1 MTSTSA
7 PGAAAGRPT
16 GFQRLVGLHV
26 GVGEAGLRL
35 ALLQGLWLL
44 HVLVGG
50 VLLGLAPATAAVVA
64 VLRRDRMVAEGWVEQ
79 HEREGLW
86 REFHGTW
93 RRELRPANALGALL
107 AAGWAVWL
115 YDLWLLRA
123 PEDGVG
129 GALAAGAPPLLVMA
143 LTALLWVLGAVLLAV
158 TAVLPV
164 LSAHLDGGALVQLR
178 RAVLVVAG
186 RPLVGL
192 GGAAVL
198 LATGWLYTALPGVG
212 AVFGVSLPVLVLVR
226 LVWRVLPAPAGTRA
240 AA

>member
-1 MTSTSA
+1 MTAASS
-7 PGAAAGRPT
+7 PGAAARRPT
-16 GFQRLVGLHV
+16 GLQRLVGLHV
-26 GVGEAGLRL
+26 GLGEAGLRL

-44 HVLVGG
+44 HVLMGG
-50 VLLGLAPATAAVVA
+50 VVLGVAPATAAVVA

-86 REFHGTW
+86 AEFHGTW

-123 PEDGVG
+123 PEGGVG
-129 GALAAGAPPLLVMA
+129 GALAAGAPAPLVMA

-164 LSAHLDGGALVQLR
+164 LAAHLDGGARTQLR
-178 RAVLVVAG
+178 RAVLVVLG

-192 GGAAVL
+192 GGIGVL
-198 LATGWLYTALPGVG
+198 LAAWWLYSALPGVG
-212 AVFGVSLPVLVLVR
+212 VVFGVSLPALVLVR
-226 LVWRVLPAPAGTRA
+226 LVWGVLPAPAGGHPPA
-240 AA
+240 